1 MRKHLSKKKSRR
13 IRIKKNIRKRIQG
26 TPECPRLTVFRSLR
40 SIYAQLVDD
49 TSQKTLVA
57 VSSLSKSLKE
67 EIKKSKGKIEAA
79 KIVGKAMGV
88 EAKKRKITNVVFDRN
103 GYLYH
108 GRVKAV
114 ADGARE
120 AGLKF

>member
-1 MRKHLSKKKSRR
+1 
-13 IRIKKNIRKRIQG
+13 
-26 TPECPRLTVFRSLR
+26 
-40 SIYAQLVDD
+40 VDD